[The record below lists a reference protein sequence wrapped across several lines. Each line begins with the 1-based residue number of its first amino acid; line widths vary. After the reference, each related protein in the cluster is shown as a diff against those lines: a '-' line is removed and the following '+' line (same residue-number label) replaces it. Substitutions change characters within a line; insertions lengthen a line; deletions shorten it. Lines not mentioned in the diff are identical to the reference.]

1 MSLMRQVWL
10 LVLGVVLV
18 SLLGSVAVSAGSVR
32 QVLQTQLR
40 IKNSDNA
47 AALALAMSQQ
57 HGDASLMQLLMSAQF
72 DTGHYQSL
80 RWLKADGKLAYEL
93 KGPHGASRA
102 PQWFQALAPIEAPAG
117 VAQVSDGWNA
127 AGSIEVTSQAAYAY
141 DELWASTLRNCALL
155 LGVGLVAGLVAL
167 VVLKRIRRPLDSAV
181 AQAQQVA
188 EGTYKLVEEPRVPEL
203 RRLTQAMNAMV
214 TRVRA
219 LFEAQAEQLR
229 MLAVQAHRDALTGMG
244 TRKHFLAELESAL
257 THDEGPERGGLVI
270 VRLRELAGLNQRLG
284 RPQVDLVL
292 TTIAHAVN
300 VYPEHVKGCLA
311 GRMNG
316 SDFAL
321 WLPAPDVAR
330 ETATALGDALR
341 ASLPAFGNGVQV
353 ALGSVELPRDRPL
366 SQWLGEVDAV
376 LARAEAQ
383 PGFVVEAVAAP
394 EDGALALGERA
405 WRAAVLDAL
414 HARRARL
421 REFPLL
427 DRHGALVHLECPLQL
442 RLEEQGEYVAAVRW
456 LPLATRSRLT
466 TDADTLAVSLALD
479 AIQADGR
486 ARCVNL
492 ASASLADSG
501 FTARL
506 REIVFARPQ
515 EARKLG
521 VEVAE
526 GAAIQHFEALQELGR
541 QLRPLGVKLG
551 LEHAGAGLAQI
562 DRLYQLGLDYV
573 KLDASV
579 ATGVSGD
586 AARAA
591 FVRGTLVMLRSLNVR
606 VYAEGL
612 YDERDVLAL
621 WECEL
626 DGVTGPWA
634 TDRAGK

>member
-10 LVLGVVLV
+10 LVLGVVIV
-18 SLLGSVAVSAGSVR
+18 SLFGSVAVSAGSVR
-32 QVLQTQLR
+32 HVLQAQLR

-80 RWLKADGKLAYEL
+80 RWLKADGKVAFEL
-93 KGPHGASRA
+93 KGPEGASRA
-102 PQWFQALAPIEAPAG
+102 PRWFQEFAPIEAPPG

-127 AGSIEVTSQAAYAY
+127 VGSIEVASQSAYAY
-141 DELWASTLRNCALL
+141 DELWMSTLSGGALL
-155 LGVGLVAGLVAL
+155 LGVGVVAGLVAL
-167 VVLKRIRRPLDSAV
+167 LVLQRIRRPLDSAV

-188 EGTYKLVEEPRVPEL
+188 EGTYNLVEESRVPEL
-203 RRLTQAMNAMV
+203 QRLTQAMNAMV

-229 MLAVQAHRDALTGMG
+229 MLAVQAHRDALTGMS
-244 TRKHFLAELESAL
+244 TRKHFLAEFESAL
-257 THDEGPERGGLVI
+257 TRDEGPERGGLVI
-270 VRLRELAGLNQRLG
+270 VRLRDLAGLNQRLG

-292 TTIAHAVN
+292 TTLVHAVN
-300 VYPEHVKGCLA
+300 VYPEHVHGCLA
-311 GRMNG
+311 GRLNG

-353 ALGSVELPRDRPL
+353 AMGSIELPRERPM
-366 SQWLGEVDAV
+366 SQWLAEVDAV
-376 LARAEAQ
+376 LARAETQA
-383 PGFVVEAVAAP
+383 GFVVEASAAP
-394 EDGALALGERA
+394 DEGALAQGERA
-405 WRAAVLDAL
+405 WRAAVLEAL
-414 HARRARL
+414 RARRARL
-421 REFPLL
+421 REFPLV
-427 DRHGALVHLECPLQL
+427 DRQGTLLHLECPLQL
-442 RLEEQGEYVAAVRW
+442 RLEEQAEYVPAVRW
-456 LPLATRSRLT
+456 LPLAVRSRLT
-466 TDADTLAVSLALD
+466 AEADTLAVSLALD

-486 ARCVNL
+486 SRCVNI
-492 ASASLADSG
+492 AAASLADPG

-515 EARKLG
+515 DARKLG
-521 VEVAE
+521 VEVVE
-526 GAAIQHFEALQELGR
+526 SAAIQHFEALQELGR
-541 QLRPLGVKLG
+541 QLRPLGVKVG
-551 LEHAGAGLAQI
+551 LEHAGAGLVQI

-586 AARAA
+586 TARAA

-606 VYAEGL
+606 VYGEGL

-634 TDRAGK
+634 TERAG